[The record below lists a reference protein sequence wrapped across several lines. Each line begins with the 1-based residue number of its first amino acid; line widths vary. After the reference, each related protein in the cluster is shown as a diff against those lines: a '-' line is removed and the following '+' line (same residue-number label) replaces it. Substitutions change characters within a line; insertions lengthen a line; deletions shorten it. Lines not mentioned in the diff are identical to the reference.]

1 MLAPRTPVSSTR
13 AVWPNVIRASL
24 GNLVEWFDWFV
35 YAWFAI
41 YFAGAFF
48 PAHDASAQLLST
60 AVVFASGFLMR
71 PLGSWVLG
79 LYADRRGRRAALTLS
94 VSLMSAG
101 SLAIALNPGYEAIG
115 IAAPLL
121 LVAARV
127 SQGLSLGGEFG
138 TSASY
143 LTEVADPRRRSFFA
157 SFQFVSI
164 VLGQLL
170 ALATMIVLQHL
181 LSESAMTAWGWR
193 VPFALGAVIGLTVF
207 YLRRRMDESDDFLE
221 HQRELAEIKAGR
233 RPRTRLGM
241 TAIIREYPRGFAIA
255 FGVAIGEASC
265 STPTPATWSATWSPP
280 AASTRTTSR

>member
-1 MLAPRTPVSSTR
+1 
-13 AVWPNVIRASL
+13 
-24 GNLVEWFDWFV
+24 
-35 YAWFAI
+35 
-41 YFAGAFF
+41 
-48 PAHDASAQLLST
+48 
-60 AVVFASGFLMR
+60 
-71 PLGSWVLG
+71 
-79 LYADRRGRRAALTLS
+79 
-94 VSLMSAG
+94 MSAG

-121 LVAARV
+121 PGGGAHLPGALA
-127 SQGLSLGGEFG
+127 GGEFG

-221 HQRELAEIKAGR
+221 HQRELAEIKAVR
-233 RPRTRLGM
+233 RPRT
-241 TAIIREYPRGFAIA
+241 
-255 FGVAIGEASC
+255 
-265 STPTPATWSATWSPP
+265 
-280 AASTRTTSR
+280 AARYDRDHP

>member
-48 PAHDASAQLLST
+48 PAHDATAQLLST
-60 AVVFASGFLMR
+60 AVVFAIGFLMR

-121 LVAARV
+121 LVAARI
-127 SQGLSLGGEFG
+127 SQGSRSVASSAPARR
-138 TSASY
+138 TSPRSPTLADAASS
-143 LTEVADPRRRSFFA
+143 PA
-157 SFQFVSI
+157 SS
-164 VLGQLL
+164 
-170 ALATMIVLQHL
+170 
-181 LSESAMTAWGWR
+181 SSR
-193 VPFALGAVIGLTVF
+193 
-207 YLRRRMDESDDFLE
+207 
-221 HQRELAEIKAGR
+221 
-233 RPRTRLGM
+233 
-241 TAIIREYPRGFAIA
+241 
-255 FGVAIGEASC
+255 SC
-265 STPTPATWSATWSPP
+265 SVSCSPW
-280 AASTRTTSR
+280 RR

>member
-1 MLAPRTPVSSTR
+1 MHVRSTPASSSR
-13 AVWPNVIRASL
+13 SVWPNVIRASL

-48 PAHDASAQLLST
+48 PAHDATAQLLST
-60 AVVFASGFLMR
+60 AVVFAIGFLMR
-71 PLGSWVLG
+71 PLGGWVLG

-121 LVAARV
+121 LVAARIT
-127 SQGLSLGGEFG
+127 QGLSLGGEFG

-143 LTEVADPRRRSFFA
+143 LTEVADPRRRNFFA

-170 ALATMIVLQHL
+170 ALATMIVLQRL
-181 LSESAMTAWGWR
+181 LSESAMTDWGWR
-193 VPFALGAVIGLTVF
+193 VPFVLGALIGLTVF
-207 YLRRRMDESDDFLE
+207 YLRRRMQESDDFLE

-233 RPRTRLGM
+233 RPRT
-241 TAIIREYPRGFAIA
+241 
-255 FGVAIGEASC
+255 
-265 STPTPATWSATWSPP
+265 PAWA
-280 AASTRTTSR
+280 